1 MYILFVVLV
10 KQLGPGWKTH
20 SCVSFQ
26 QLFRVD
32 PADGNIYVQEPLDS
46 RRTSIVSYAIHVFDI
61 TPAIPQ
67 MGEGTVIINVK
78 PFNTQP
84 PVFEPYISPIYVN
97 EEQPTGSVII
107 TMIATDDNGI
117 EAFEIIEQPDN
128 FFSISTS
135 TGGYMECVCFLEL
148 FLILLRIFSI
158 YFLNQMYQ
166 VLHQNEGFKN
176 HILIL
181 IIGKITPSLYDPLV
195 YWFSHKSYWIT

>member
-1 MYILFVVLV
+1 M
-10 KQLGPGWKTH
+10 
-20 SCVSFQ
+20 
-26 QLFRVD
+26 FRVD

-135 TGGYMECVCFLEL
+135 TGGYMECGFFLEL
-148 FLILLRIFSI
+148 FLIFLRIFLF
-158 YFLNQMYQ
+158 FLKSN
-166 VLHQNEGFKN
+166 VPGFTSK
-176 HILIL
+176 
-181 IIGKITPSLYDPLV
+181 
-195 YWFSHKSYWIT
+195 